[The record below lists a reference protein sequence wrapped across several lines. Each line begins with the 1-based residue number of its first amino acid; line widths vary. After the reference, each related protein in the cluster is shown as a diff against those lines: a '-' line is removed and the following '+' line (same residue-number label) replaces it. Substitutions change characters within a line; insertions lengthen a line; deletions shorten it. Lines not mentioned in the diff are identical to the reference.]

1 MIGYC
6 PLASGSKGNSIY
18 FGSKKA
24 KILIDAGISYLQL
37 NQRLNEIDIKLEEID
52 AILITHE
59 HSDHIS
65 GLKVISEKL
74 DIPVFANSDTAKSIY
89 KNLHVLPKFK
99 IFTTAEEFEYKDLKI
114 LPFSVPHDTLDP
126 VGFIIKNQNLKF
138 GFCTDLGF
146 ISSLIKETLKDI
158 DYLYIESN
166 HHIPY
171 VHASNRS
178 YVYKQRIL
186 SRFGHLSNEECLK
199 LVTEIL
205 HPNLKHIHI
214 AHISNENNSKKL
226 ILDIFKKLLEEKQS
240 KTKLTLA
247 HQDKISEKIIL

>member
-18 FGSKKA
+18 FGSKDA

-37 NQRLNEIDIKLEEID
+37 NSRLNEIGVKIEDID

-59 HSDHIS
+59 HSDHIA
-65 GLKVISEKL
+65 GLKVISEKEN
-74 DIPVFANSDTAKSIY
+74 IPIFTNSDTAKSIY
-89 KNLHVLPKFK
+89 NNLHVLPKFK
-99 IFTTAEEFEYKDLKI
+99 IFTTSEEFEYKDLKI
-114 LPFSVPHDTLDP
+114 MPFSVPHDTLDP
-126 VGFIIKNQNLKF
+126 VGFIIKSQNLKF

-146 ISSLIKETLKDI
+146 VSSLVRESLKNM

-171 VHASNRS
+171 VHASKRS
-178 YVYKQRIL
+178 HVYKQRVL
-186 SRFGHLSNEECLK
+186 SRLGHLSNTDCLK
-199 LVTEIL
+199 LLDDII

-214 AHISNENNSKKL
+214 AHISGESNSKEL
-226 ILDIFKKLLEEKQS
+226 ILDMFTKLIQEKQFR
-240 KTKLTLA
+240 TQLTLA
-247 HQDKISEKIIL
+247 HQDKISDKIAL

>member
-18 FGSKKA
+18 FGSKEA
-24 KILIDAGISYLQL
+24 KILIDAGLSYLQL
-37 NQRLNEIDIKLEEID
+37 NSRLNEIGVKLEDID

-59 HSDHIS
+59 HSDHIA
-65 GLKVISEKL
+65 GLKVISEKEN
-74 DIPVFANSDTAKSIY
+74 IPIFTNSDTAKSIY
-89 KNLHVLPKFK
+89 NNLHVLPKFK
-99 IFTTAEEFEYKDLKI
+99 IFTTSEEFEYKDLKI
-114 LPFSVPHDTLDP
+114 MPFSVPHDTLDP

-146 ISSLIKETLKDI
+146 ISSLVRESLKGL

-178 YVYKQRIL
+178 FIYKQRVL
-186 SRFGHLSNEECLK
+186 SRLGHLSNVDSLK
-199 LVTEIL
+199 LLGDII

-214 AHISNENNSKKL
+214 AHISGECNSKEL
-226 ILDIFKKLLEEKQS
+226 ILDMFTKLLDEKQS

-247 HQDKISEKIIL
+247 HQDKISDKITF